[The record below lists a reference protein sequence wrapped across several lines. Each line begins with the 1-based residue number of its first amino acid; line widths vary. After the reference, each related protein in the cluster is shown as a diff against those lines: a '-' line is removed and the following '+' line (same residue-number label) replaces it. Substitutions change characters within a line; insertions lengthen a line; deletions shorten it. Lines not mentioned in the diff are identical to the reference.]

1 MSEHIVPKRTYI
13 GIWAS
18 LMCLTVVTALVSWVD
33 LGQWSAVVALA
44 IATCKAL
51 LVVLFFMHVKY
62 ISQKMTILVIVAG
75 LFWLGLLMALSMAD
89 YGTRVLQ

>member
-62 ISQKMTILVIVAG
+62 LSQKMTILVIVAG